1 MLFTA
6 LTVLGLAGLGFCL
19 TRLRYA
25 EQIALK
31 AATAK
36 EGKSAAAPATAPLP
50 YGPWLMPRVRSL
62 ASKGTWWRAWAVLA
76 HWKRTY
82 YPGWTKWI
90 FYGFGLSLIYLAATG
105 LFYAVFVPRG
115 MFGAPLVGHMVCG
128 GLFAAGLASLLLLR
142 ARDYVPGKIAKGPGR
157 RLTLPILKSVSKEAL
172 RASLFWTIAV
182 LGFVLIV
189 TALGSM
195 LPVFTFDA
203 QRALI
208 AIHRYAALGF
218 VLSAIVF
225 ADIAFVP
232 PPRA

>member
-1 MLFTA
+1 M
-6 LTVLGLAGLGFCL
+6 
-19 TRLRYA
+19 
-25 EQIALK
+25 
-31 AATAK
+31 
-36 EGKSAAAPATAPLP
+36 
-50 YGPWLMPRVRSL
+50 RSL
-62 ASKGTWWRAWAVLA
+62 ASKGTWWRAWAVIA
-76 HWKRTY
+76 HWKRTF

-90 FYGFGLSLIYLAATG
+90 FYAFGLSLIYLTATG

-128 GLFAAGLASLLLLR
+128 GLFAASLAALLLVR
-142 ARDYVPGKIAKGPGR
+142 ARDYAPGR
-157 RLTLPILKSVSKEAL
+157 KVNGPARSFAPPILKSVSNEAL
-172 RASLFWTIAV
+172 RRSLFWAIAA

-195 LPVFTFDA
+195 LPVFTFEA

-208 AIHRYAALGF
+208 VLHRYAALGI

-225 ADIAFVP
+225 IDIAFVP

>member
-6 LTVLGLAGLGFCL
+6 LTVLGLAGLGLYL
-19 TRLRYA
+19 TRLRWA
-25 EQIALK
+25 EHAALK
-31 AATAK
+31 AAAASK
-36 EGKSAAAPATAPLP
+36 EGSGSPASAPLP
-50 YGPWLMPRVRSL
+50 YGPWLTPRVRSL
-62 ASKGTWWRAWAVLA
+62 ASKGTWMRAWAVLA

-90 FYGFGLSLIYLAATG
+90 FYAFGLSAIYLAATG

-128 GLFAAGLASLLLLR
+128 GLFAASLAALLLLR
-142 ARDYVPGKIAKGPGR
+142 ARDYAPGKRVNGPGR
-157 RLTLPILKSVSKEAL
+157 SSAPPILKGVSNEAL
-172 RASLFWTIAV
+172 RAALFWAIAA

-203 QRALI
+203 QRSLI
-208 AIHRYAALGF
+208 FLHRYAALGI

-232 PPRA
+232 APRA